1 MKSGGPWNLRGLRP
15 EARAAAREAARAS
28 GLSVGEWL
36 NNVIQPADE
45 PDDEAR
51 WSDDFDREPN
61 DRQKPRTRDDESGG
75 RDGIATRRPG
85 TLADPEREDEDR
97 RRASATM
104 SGSRDITV
112 TRRRCRNGIA
122 NRR

>member
-61 DRQKPRTRDDESGG
+61 DRQKPR
-75 RDGIATRRPG
+75 
-85 TLADPEREDEDR
+85 L
-97 RRASATM
+97 ATM
-104 SGSRDITV
+104 SGSPNITA
-112 TRRRCRNGIA
+112 TRRRCHNGIV